1 MTDLILPGVSAT
13 VAVSLET
20 GHINTA
26 GKQRNVDQK
35 W

>member
-13 VAVSLET
+13 VAVSLGT
-20 GHINTA
+20 GQNNTA
-26 GKQRNVDQK
+26 GKQRHVDQE